1 MDPIITLVIED
12 DDRIGAILSE
22 LVAAT
27 PSFSLLG
34 RAGTLAQADA
44 MMAGVV
50 PQLLLVDVSLPDGSG
65 LEWVSRLRSHNREA
79 YVIMVTA
86 SRDVETIQQALNL
99 GVHDY
104 VIKPLRLFRIQQ
116 SLDEILQLH
125 SRLCERGRL
134 EQEDLDKLLGKGGRS
149 QIKEMR
155 VTPKG
160 IDSIT
165 LRQVLDLLAG
175 EPESVFSTD
184 TVALRLSLSRTTARR
199 YLEYLESEDRV
210 DVDLNYG
217 QRGRPERRYRWR
229 RAG

>member
-27 PSFSLLG
+27 PGFSLLG
-34 RAGTLAQADA
+34 RAGTLTQADE

-50 PQLLLVDVSLPDGSG
+50 PQLLLVDISLPDGSG
-65 LEWVSRLRSHNREA
+65 LEWVNRLRSHNREA

-86 SRDVETIQQALNL
+86 SREVETIQQALNL

-104 VIKPLRLFRIQQ
+104 IIKPLRLFRIQQ

-125 SRLCERGRL
+125 RKLCERGRL
-134 EQEDLDKLLGKGGRS
+134 EQEDLDKLLGKGRP
-149 QIKEMR
+149 QAREMR
-155 VTPKG
+155 ITPKG

-165 LRQVLDLLAG
+165 LRQVLELLAG
-175 EPESVFSTD
+175 EPNSVFSTD

-199 YLEYLESEDRV
+199 YLEYLESEDKV
-210 DVDLNYG
+210 DVELNYG

-229 RAG
+229 RDS

>member
-27 PSFSLLG
+27 PGFSLLG
-34 RAGTLAQADA
+34 RAGTLAQADE

-50 PQLLLVDVSLPDGSG
+50 PQLLLVDISLPDGSG
-65 LEWVSRLRSHNREA
+65 LEWVNRLRSHNREA

-86 SRDVETIQQALNL
+86 SREVETIQQALNL

-104 VIKPLRLFRIQQ
+104 IIKPLRLFRIQQ

-125 SRLCERGRL
+125 RKLCERGRL
-134 EQEDLDKLLGKGGRS
+134 EQEDLDKLLGKGRP
-149 QIKEMR
+149 QAREMR
-155 VTPKG
+155 ITPKG

-165 LRQVLDLLAG
+165 LRQVLELLAG
-175 EPESVFSTD
+175 EPDSVFSTD

-199 YLEYLESEDRV
+199 YLEYLESEDKV
-210 DVDLNYG
+210 DVELNYG

-229 RAG
+229 RDS

>member
-27 PSFSLLG
+27 PGFSLLG
-34 RAGTLAQADA
+34 RAGTLAQADE

-50 PQLLLVDVSLPDGSG
+50 PQLLLVDISLPDGSG

-86 SRDVETIQQALNL
+86 SREVETIQQALNL

-104 VIKPLRLFRIQQ
+104 IIKPLRLFRIQQ

-125 SRLCERGRL
+125 RKLCERGRL
-134 EQEDLDKLLGKGGRS
+134 EQEDLDKLLGKGRP
-149 QIKEMR
+149 QTREMR
-155 VTPKG
+155 ITPKG

-165 LRQVLDLLAG
+165 LRQVLELLAG
-175 EPESVFSTD
+175 EPDSVFSTD

-210 DVDLNYG
+210 DVELNYG

-229 RAG
+229 RES

>member
-27 PSFSLLG
+27 PGLSLLG
-34 RAGTLAQADA
+34 RAATLAQADA
-44 MMAGVV
+44 MMVGVV
-50 PQLLLVDVSLPDGSG
+50 PQLLLVDISLPDGSG
-65 LEWVSRLRSHNREA
+65 LEWVNRLRGHNREA

-86 SRDVETIQQALNL
+86 SREVETIQQALNL

-104 VIKPLRLFRIQQ
+104 IIKPLRLFRIQQ

-125 SRLCERGRL
+125 RKLCERGRL
-134 EQEDLDKLLGKGGRS
+134 EQDDLDQLLGKGRS
-149 QIKEMR
+149 QTREVR

-160 IDSIT
+160 IDCIT
-165 LRQVLDLLAG
+165 LRQVLELLAG
-175 EPESVFSTD
+175 EPHNVFSTD

-199 YLEYLESEDRV
+199 YLEYLESEDKV
-210 DVDLNYG
+210 DVELNYG
-217 QRGRPERRYRWR
+217 QRGRPERRYRWSG
-229 RAG
+229 AS

>member
-27 PSFSLLG
+27 PGFSLLG
-34 RAGTLAQADA
+34 RAGTLTQADE
-44 MMAGVV
+44 MMAGAV
-50 PQLLLVDVSLPDGSG
+50 PQLLLVDISLPDGSG
-65 LEWVSRLRSHNREA
+65 LEWVNRLRSHNREA

-86 SRDVETIQQALNL
+86 SREVETIQQALNL

-104 VIKPLRLFRIQQ
+104 IIKPLRLFRIQQ

-125 SRLCERGRL
+125 RKLCERGRL
-134 EQEDLDKLLGKGGRS
+134 EQEDLDKLLGKGRP
-149 QIKEMR
+149 QAREMR
-155 VTPKG
+155 ITPKG

-165 LRQVLDLLAG
+165 LRQVLELLAG
-175 EPESVFSTD
+175 EPDSVFSTD

-210 DVDLNYG
+210 DVELNYG

-229 RAG
+229 RER